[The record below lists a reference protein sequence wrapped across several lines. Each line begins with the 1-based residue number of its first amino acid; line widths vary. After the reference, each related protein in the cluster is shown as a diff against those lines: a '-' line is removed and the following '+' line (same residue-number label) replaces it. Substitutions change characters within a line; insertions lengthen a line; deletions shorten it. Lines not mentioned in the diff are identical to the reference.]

1 MCSSLKDGGLRCPS
15 HVKKDI
21 AKLQEADERGLT
33 NAAKE
38 AGVPIDQGYIDSRV
52 PVYVANYTKEAEGHS
67 AVVEAS
73 REQLLALHKETMDAK
88 NALEDPSVRD
98 SDDFVSP
105 IHDLMG
111 VKEALASKFSR
122 DAKTELSEADALK
135 EIKNSPE
142 LNDFDRAEEYID
154 TVNLIAYHDK
164 NVQLSE
170 AELKDRTK
178 NLTEQRLSELHQ
190 NNPMLKKLRKKA
202 SIAEFLNTSSAYN
215 KGRAYEHAL
224 SEEMNRTNFKR
235 ATSNDFPE
243 TVARIEE
250 SNESLNR
257 LRGQQSELR
266 NAFDRNVNRLGS
278 EGKAVKRKDSY
289 AAEKLVRAAP
299 ASGTFRELVYKDKVR
314 SFNKLKGQYTELA
327 SKEYNVEKATAEFR
341 AKVTAAAPFDS
352 EKFKE
357 FKNEVYNKSPEGK
370 RIDAELREKRT
381 QLYITPQYRAE
392 LGEKVHQLL
401 KTGVAAK
408 QTQAQTIHERKRKL
422 DALAEKTM
430 GENRL
435 KAISQSGTV
444 PQEIKNV
451 IKAQKQ
457 AAPAHYRTNLAN
469 AK

>member
-21 AKLQEADERGLT
+21 AKLQEADERGLN

-38 AGVPIDQGYIDSRV
+38 AGVPIDQEYIDSRV
-52 PVYVANYTKEAEGHS
+52 PAYVANYTKEAEGHS

-73 REQLLALHKETMDAK
+73 REQLLALHKETMAAK
-88 NALEDPSVRD
+88 NALDDPSVRD

-111 VKEALASKFSR
+111 VKEALAEKFSR
-122 DAKTELSEADALK
+122 DAKPKLSEAEALK

-154 TVNLIAYHDK
+154 TVNLIAYHNK
-164 NVQLSE
+164 NVHLAE

-178 NLTEQRLSELHQ
+178 NLTEQRLSDLHQ

-215 KGRAYEHAL
+215 KERAYEHAL

-235 ATSNDFPE
+235 ATSYDFPE
-243 TVARIEE
+243 TVASIKE
-250 SNESLNR
+250 SNESLDR

-266 NAFDRNVNRLGS
+266 DAFDRNVNRLRS
-278 EGKAVKRKDSY
+278 EGKAVKRADSY
-289 AAEKLVRAAP
+289 ATEKLVRAAP
-299 ASGTFRELVYKDKVR
+299 PSGTFRELTYRDKLR
-314 SFNKLKGQYTELA
+314 SFNKLKDQYTELA

-341 AKVTAAAPFDS
+341 AKVTAEAPFDS

-357 FKNEVYNKSPEGK
+357 FKKEVYNKSPEGK
-370 RIDAELREKRT
+370 RIDAELREKRS
-381 QLYITPQYRAE
+381 QLYMTPQYRTEIGSQAARATAS
-392 LGEKVHQLL
+392 GDVEKATKL
-401 KTGVAAK
+401 
-408 QTQAQTIHERKRKL
+408 IERKRKL
-422 DALAEKTM
+422 DAMAEATM